1 MRASVWDPEA
11 QFPHLQDDWMI
22 TPPSSFVFSVYHKL
36 LECVPCRSY
45 LRIPASLQL
54 LVAFTGLVV
63 LYHHAPGPTGKAGV
77 SSDNGLLEDELADPE
92 EH

>member
-1 MRASVWDPEA
+1 M
-11 QFPHLQDDWMI
+11 
-22 TPPSSFVFSVYHKL
+22 
-36 LECVPCRSY
+36 PCRSY

-63 LYHHAPGPTGKAGV
+63 LYHHAPGPAGKAGV
-77 SSDNGLLEDELADPE
+77 SSDNTLLEDELADPE